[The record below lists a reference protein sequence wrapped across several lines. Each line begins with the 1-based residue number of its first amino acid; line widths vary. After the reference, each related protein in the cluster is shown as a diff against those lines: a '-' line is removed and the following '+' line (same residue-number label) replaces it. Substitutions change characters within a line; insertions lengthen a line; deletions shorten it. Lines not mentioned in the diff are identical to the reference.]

1 MTNFHLVS
9 ENYLLERCNMI
20 KIVLADDHQ
29 IVRKGFKALLSV
41 EPDFKIVGE
50 AGDGFETVKQVE
62 QLQPDV
68 LVLDLMMAGING
80 LEVTRQLIKK
90 NNKLGIVILS
100 MHSNEA
106 YVLDALR
113 SGARAYIL
121 KESPPEELVTA
132 IREVHN
138 GRRYLSSP
146 LTERAIDAYTQKT
159 EVQTVDPYEQL
170 TTREREVLQ
179 LAAQGHTNN
188 EIATHLYISPR
199 TVETHRTNLMR
210 KLSLHNHAQLIQYA
224 FQRGLIT
231 SQT

>member
-1 MTNFHLVS
+1 MS
-9 ENYLLERCNMI
+9 ENSLLDRSIMI
-20 KIVLADDHQ
+20 KIILADDHQ
-29 IVRKGFKALLSV
+29 VVRKGFRALLSV

-50 AGDGFETVKQVE
+50 AGEGFETVKLVE

-106 YVLDALR
+106 YVQEALR

-121 KESPPEELVTA
+121 KESPLEELVKA
-132 IREVHN
+132 IREVNN
-138 GRRYLSSP
+138 GRRYLSTP

-159 EVQTVDPYEQL
+159 EVQAADPYDQL
-170 TTREREVLQ
+170 TTREREILQ

-188 EIATHLYISPR
+188 EIAARLYISPR
-199 TVETHRTNLMR
+199 TVETHRTNFMR
-210 KLSLHNHAQLIQYA
+210 KLSLHNHSHLIQYA
-224 FQRGLIT
+224 IQRGLIAGQ
-231 SQT
+231 S